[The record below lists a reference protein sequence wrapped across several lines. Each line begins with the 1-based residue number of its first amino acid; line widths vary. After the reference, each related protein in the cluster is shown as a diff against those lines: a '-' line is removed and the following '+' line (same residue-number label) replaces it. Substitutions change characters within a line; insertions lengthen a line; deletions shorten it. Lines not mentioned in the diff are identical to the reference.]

1 MKKLLILLLLPLFS
15 FSQTFD
21 ELMTINSEDT
31 YKTIVVRNLRQ
42 NLSLKDIVV

>member
-31 YKTIVVRNLRQ
+31 FKKVVIEN
-42 NLSLKDIVV
+42 